1 MGFGDMVHIDYSAFY
16 VLATAAINRYRFTGR
31 FDDFSVRDKD
41 AFQSI
46 DDNRENGNA
55 WTFAWILP
63 LAEKHRLAVELLR
76 VKSDRPVR
84 GSINLPIRQIEWQF
98 QTSFRLRF

>member
-1 MGFGDMVHIDYSAFY
+1 MVHIDLDVFY
-16 VLATAAINRYRFTGR
+16 ILATTTVDRYRFTGR
-31 FDDFSVRDKD
+31 YDDFRVQDRD
-41 AFQSI
+41 AFQAI

-55 WTFAWILP
+55 WTFAGIIHF
-63 LAEKHRLAVELLR
+63 AEKHRLAFELLR

-84 GSINLPIRQIEWQF
+84 DSIHLPIRQIEWQF